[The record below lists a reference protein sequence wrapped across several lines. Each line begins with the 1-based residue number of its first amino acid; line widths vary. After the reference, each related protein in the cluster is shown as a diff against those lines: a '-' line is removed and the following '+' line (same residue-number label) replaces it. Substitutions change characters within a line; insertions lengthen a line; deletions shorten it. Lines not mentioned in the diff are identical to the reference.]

1 LQLGATGLLNA
12 PRSQGFD
19 SYGVALVP
27 FGAGRNSQN
36 KTRPLTPVPRL
47 FFHAPNAPMPRWPDK
62 IAAAVTFDVAF
73 ALNFKVGRTLR
84 PLTDLE
90 RKVVAK
96 NIVDHLQL
104 SNWVI
109 QRGAPGAH
117 TSPENWPK
125 RPD

>member
-1 LQLGATGLLNA
+1 M
-12 PRSQGFD
+12 S
-19 SYGVALVP
+19 
-27 FGAGRNSQN
+27 
-36 KTRPLTPVPRL
+36 
-47 FFHAPNAPMPRWPDK
+47 RWPDK

-109 QRGAPGAH
+109 ERGRAGRTHVTGELAK
-117 TSPENWPK
+117 TAGIAIYLGYA
-125 RPD
+125 

>member
-1 LQLGATGLLNA
+1 MQPGATGLLNA

-36 KTRPLTPVPRL
+36 KTRPLTTVPRL
-47 FFHAPNAPMPRWPDK
+47 FSNSLMPRWPDK
-62 IAAAVTFDVAF
+62 IAAAVIFDVSF

-96 NIVDHLQL
+96 NIVDYLQL

-109 QRGAPGAH
+109 ERGPPGAN
-117 TSPENWPK
+117 TSPQNWPK
-125 RPD
+125 RSV

>member
-1 LQLGATGLLNA
+1 
-12 PRSQGFD
+12 
-19 SYGVALVP
+19 
-27 FGAGRNSQN
+27 
-36 KTRPLTPVPRL
+36 
-47 FFHAPNAPMPRWPDK
+47 MPRWRDK
-62 IAAAVTFDVAF
+62 IAEAVMFDVAF
-73 ALNFKVGRTLR
+73 ALNFKVGRAQR
-84 PLTDLE
+84 PLTELE

-109 QRGAPGAH
+109 ERGSSGAN

>member
-1 LQLGATGLLNA
+1 MAFM
-12 PRSQGFD
+12 PRS
-19 SYGVALVP
+19 
-27 FGAGRNSQN
+27 
-36 KTRPLTPVPRL
+36 
-47 FFHAPNAPMPRWPDK
+47 PDK
-62 IAAAVTFDVAF
+62 IADAVMFDVAF

-84 PLTDLE
+84 PLTELE

-109 QRGAPGAH
+109 ERGAPGAH
-117 TSPENWPK
+117 TSPENRSK

>member
-1 LQLGATGLLNA
+1 MT
-12 PRSQGFD
+12 
-19 SYGVALVP
+19 LVP
-27 FGAGRNSQN
+27 A
-36 KTRPLTPVPRL
+36 L
-47 FFHAPNAPMPRWPDK
+47 FSNASMPRWPDK
-62 IAAAVTFDVAF
+62 IAEAVTFDVAF

-90 RKVVAK
+90 RRVVAK

-109 QRGAPGAH
+109 ERGAPGAH